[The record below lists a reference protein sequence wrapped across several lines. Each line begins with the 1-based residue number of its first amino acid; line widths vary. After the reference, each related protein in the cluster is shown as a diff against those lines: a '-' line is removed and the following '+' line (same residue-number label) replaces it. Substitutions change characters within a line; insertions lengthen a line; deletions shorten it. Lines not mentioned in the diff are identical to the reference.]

1 MRQRKRA
8 QDQDHSHLSRGKN
21 PRNRST
27 PKKPLTPRRHDLKT
41 RVDSYILGTL
51 SSWLPFVV
59 SSAVLT
65 DE

>member
-1 MRQRKRA
+1 MRREGTKTT
-8 QDQDHSHLSRGKN
+8 HLSRGKN